1 MKRWLGISLWAVA
14 GLTGFAIVTLAVFVW
29 LLLVPSRTYQKIGGR
44 WSPAAET
51 SLTAKSGR
59 KPKYLVPGGVFLR
72 KAVAEDITDFQY
84 LGPLCQ

>member
-14 GLTGFAIVTLAVFVW
+14 GLTGFAIITFAVFVW
-29 LLLVPSRTYQKIGGR
+29 LLLVPSRTYQRIGGR
-44 WSPAAET
+44 
-51 SLTAKSGR
+51 
-59 KPKYLVPGGVFLR
+59 FLR